1 MTTHAREG
9 AARWLLLLGIVLV
22 AINLRPT
29 LASVGPLVQD
39 IRAGTGLSNTELG
52 LITTL
57 PLIAFGVISLFASR
71 VSRAI
76 GLERAIGL
84 ALVLIGG
91 GAAWRV
97 SGPVS
102 ALYLGTAMLGV
113 GIALGN
119 VLLPALA
126 KRDFDSMAGPITS
139 LYSSMMGLGATAAAG
154 LSVPLAASLGWRGS
168 LGIWAAPAGVALVV
182 WAPQMLGGPTAR
194 KRRNGAGGIRRLAR
208 SPLAW
213 QVALFMGLQ
222 SLTFYVVIAWIPDL
236 LQSRGIGEATAGGLL
251 AINQAAGIAG
261 SALIPI
267 WAGRRDDQRR
277 IVWTLGWLEAIGF
290 AGLLLPGG
298 AVLAGVWMG
307 LLGFILG
314 GTFALA
320 LTFLVLR
327 TSDADTASDLSG
339 MAQSVGYLV
348 AAAGPTL
355 FGLLFDATGGWTVP
369 LLFLVLVLVGK
380 VASGLPAACPRTIES

>member
-39 IRAGTGLSNTELG
+39 IRAGTGLSNAELG

-57 PLIAFGVISLFASR
+57 PLIAFGIISLFAST
-71 VSRAI
+71 VSRSI
-76 GLERAIGL
+76 GLERAIGV
-84 ALVLIGG
+84 ALVLVGS

-97 SGPVS
+97 TGSVA
-102 ALYLGTAMLGV
+102 ALYLGTATLGV

-168 LGIWAAPAGVALVV
+168 LGIWAIPAVVALGAWV
-182 WAPQMLGGPTAR
+182 PQMLGHA
-194 KRRNGAGGIRRLAR
+194 KRGNGRAGGAGIRRLAG
-208 SPLAW
+208 SGLAW

-267 WAGRRDDQRR
+267 WAGRLDDQRR
-277 IVWTLGWLEAIGF
+277 IVWTLGWLEAVSF
-290 AGLLLPGG
+290 AGLLLSGG
-298 AVLAGVWMG
+298 VVLAGVLMA

-348 AAAGPTL
+348 AAAGPTI

-369 LLFLVLVLVGK
+369 LLFLVLVLAGK
-380 VASGLPAACPRTIES
+380 VASGLPAACPRTIEG